1 MHVCRILLLVYHIR
15 QRKLETDWS
24 IRENIGTGRTEERL
38 LIQISCDAPKEP
50 RCSKVRRF
58 SLILEGLFV
67 LLADHYEECT
77 ARFNCGKVHIN
88 SHAEVADFL
97 PSYCTSN
104 AVDAS
109 GICCSLLI
117 ITLWKWTLA
126 TRGYWTAPCLCSI
139 PTFQRVSHTAM
150 SISRPVD
157 YQPFLFEAS
166 LLPLCQCSL
175 RHGRESSTRVLL
187 RTNG

>member
-1 MHVCRILLLVYHIR
+1 MHVRRTRILWLVVCADGNSKQTGQYEKNI
-15 QRKLETDWS
+15 ET
-24 IRENIGTGRTEERL
+24 RRTVERL
-38 LIQISCDAPKEP
+38 LIQTSCDAPKEP
-50 RCSKVRRF
+50 RCSKVHQF
-58 SLILEGLFV
+58 SLVLEGLFV
-67 LLADHYEECT
+67 LPADQYD

-88 SHAEVADFL
+88 SYAEVADFL

-126 TRGYWTAPCLCSI
+126 TRGYGTAPCLCSI
-139 PTFQRVSHTAM
+139 PTVQRVSHPAM
-150 SISRPVD
+150 SISRSVD